1 MVRKLIRSRKAISY
15 GIIVAL
21 ITIVAIASAAL
32 IAVWIFGTGAAST
45 RKATFEV
52 VGVPLVSTT
61 TQMLSITV
69 KNLGG
74 IDAYIVRFI
83 IGGQEVTSGWSII
96 KEKGSE
102 SLPADIPKATTV
114 TISVSLPTGVVNVQ
128 GSTNLKWGDSIN
140 CQLITDQ
147 GTLPFT
153 AYVTD

>member
-1 MVRKLIRSRKAISY
+1 MVRKLIRSRRAISY

-32 IAVWIFGTGAAST
+32 IAVWIFGAGAAST
-45 RKATFEV
+45 RKAAFEV

-61 TQMLSITV
+61 TQMLSVTV

-74 IDAYIVRFI
+74 IDAYIVRLI
-83 IGGQEVTSGWSII
+83 IGGQEATRWDVV

-102 SLPADIPKATTV
+102 SSADIPKATTV
-114 TISVSLPTGVVNVQ
+114 TISVQLPPGVVNVQ
-128 GSTNLKWGDSIN
+128 GNTNLKWGDSVN